1 MSEEMSD
8 EVNSFVDSPD
18 SEQEDLLSS
27 NQNETTSSRELKR
40 LVATAATTAATLGYD
55 VGIMAAAIQPIEAEF
70 GLNSFRK
77 ELAMGSLNFIAAA
90 GALWGGVVANKRGR
104 KPTITLACWL
114 FVIGTVS
121 MALAPNYEI
130 LLTGRIITG
139 LGVGVAV
146 VVTPVFLTEVAPTE
160 KRGQINTIFDVA
172 INGGILLGYIVGF
185 CVQVFPV
192 PYPYKWRLMLGL
204 GLVLPIVI
212 LWYLSLLP
220 ESPRWLVMANQP
232 GAAKEVLEHL
242 GQSPQESSKTV
253 KDILDELEKECCE
266 EPVHWFGSGPRLA
279 AGLGFWQQA
288 TGTEA
293 VLYYSA
299 DFLKQAGLD
308 SPVKRL
314 LGNVF
319 VGLCKLGPELL
330 AMRFVDQLGRRPLM
344 IGSAVALTVA
354 MSALGGAFYWSLP
367 PMAVVILLSA
377 VMASYSIGIG
387 PFSFLV
393 ASENLGLSERA
404 TGMTL
409 CATVNRCMSGAVALT
424 TVSLYEAL
432 GDAGFFALYAS
443 IAALSIC
450 FYARSVPE
458 STGLSLE
465 ELAARNRGDDCSI
478 TSMSISSDEANV
490 ESFKLF
496 NANPSTFEIQLT

>member
-1 MSEEMSD
+1 
-8 EVNSFVDSPD
+8 
-18 SEQEDLLSS
+18 
-27 NQNETTSSRELKR
+27 
-40 LVATAATTAATLGYD
+40 
-55 VGIMAAAIQPIEAEF
+55 
-70 GLNSFRK
+70 
-77 ELAMGSLNFIAAA
+77 
-90 GALWGGVVANKRGR
+90 
-104 KPTITLACWL
+104 
-114 FVIGTVS
+114 
-121 MALAPNYEI
+121 
-130 LLTGRIITG
+130 
-139 LGVGVAV
+139 

-253 KDILDELEKECCE
+253 KDIQDELEKECCE

-344 IGSAVALTVA
+344 IGSAVALTVT

>member
-104 KPTITLACWL
+104 KPTIRLACWL

-344 IGSAVALTVA
+344 IGSAVALTVT

-377 VMASYSIGIG
+377 VMASYSVGVG

-424 TVSLYEAL
+424 TVSLYEAM